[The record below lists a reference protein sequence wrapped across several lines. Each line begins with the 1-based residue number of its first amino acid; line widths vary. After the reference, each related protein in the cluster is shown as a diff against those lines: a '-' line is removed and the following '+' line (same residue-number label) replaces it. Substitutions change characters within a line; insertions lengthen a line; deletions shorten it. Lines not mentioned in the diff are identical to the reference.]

1 VRGCVRLGSFLAL
14 TLTLNPSQG
23 LGFGEFFTEGREGS
37 EGGAWN
43 IEQGMPNAGEKGT
56 KGGVLLRLNPGDSQI
71 FANFAGKEIFDFRMT
86 RDGRSKVAIRI
97 APP

>member
-37 EGGAWN
+37 EGGARN
-43 IEQGMPNAGEKGT
+43 IEQGMSNFE
-56 KGGVLLRLNPGDSQI
+56 GGGLWAVSGGL
-71 FANFAGKEIFDFRMT
+71 
-86 RDGRSKVAIRI
+86 
-97 APP
+97 